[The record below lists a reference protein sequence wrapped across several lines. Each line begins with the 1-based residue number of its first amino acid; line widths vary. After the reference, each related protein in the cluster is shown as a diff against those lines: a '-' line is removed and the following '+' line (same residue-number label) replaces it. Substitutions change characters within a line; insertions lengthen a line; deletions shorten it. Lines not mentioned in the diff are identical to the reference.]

1 VCLDESQ
8 NHCFVLISYLSGQN
22 GTYDAHA
29 TLTLSM
35 GFLNLTHG
43 TFSLGSGSPGSRHTS
58 SGNHRRLPGNT
69 QSSVKS
75 LGGLHLDPSEMVN
88 CAQISEP
95 PEINKEIALTRA
107 IHASRGSRWNMKTST
122 KDKLKGSFHEMKGTI
137 KEEVGKITNDPDL
150 KAEGKA
156 EKKEGKVQQKIGHA
170 KEAVADLKAKLTELK
185 TG

>member
-8 NHCFVLISYLSGQN
+8 NHCFVLISHLSGQN
-22 GTYDAHA
+22 VTYDAHA

-35 GFLNLTHG
+35 GFLNRG
-43 TFSLGSGSPGSRHTS
+43 TRDVLSRLRVARQQAHLVPESPATSRQDT
-58 SGNHRRLPGNT
+58 NP
-69 QSSVKS
+69 VKS
-75 LGGLHLDPSEMVN
+75 LGGLHLDSAEMVN
-88 CAQISEP
+88 CAQISET
-95 PEINKEIALTRA
+95 PEINKEIALTLA
-107 IHASRGSRWNMKTST
+107 IHASRGSRWNMKTRT

-170 KEAVADLKAKLTELK
+170 KEAVADLKDKLTELK